1 MHQDQ
6 DITWEFGLVTHLS
19 ESYWLNDYKTVKI
32 SLEYRSLINNAW
44 RQCFSWLRLDLHC
57 MWLWVLQIKMSA
69 EEKEELQE
77 KSSPPQDQIVAVIGN
92 ADPKKAKLE
101 SKSSPRRGWSMAAR
115 KDRNCL
121 PCLHSWSRPHLCLRL
136 CFCKSWLLVRF
147 FYWHVTW
154 NLASQDHFLLYINE
168 PWGFQGL
175 IDLRCADGLV
185 DPTTA
190 NASIKVLIILSSRKL
205 KS

>member
-1 MHQDQ
+1 
-6 DITWEFGLVTHLS
+6 
-19 ESYWLNDYKTVKI
+19 
-32 SLEYRSLINNAW
+32 
-44 RQCFSWLRLDLHC
+44 
-57 MWLWVLQIKMSA
+57 MSA

-92 ADPKKAKLE
+92 ADPKKAKFE

-154 NLASQDHFLLYINE
+154 NLASQDHFLRYINE

-175 IDLRCADGLV
+175 IDMISGVLTDLLTQQLQMHRLRYLSFHQVVNSSHKKFFRAHHQNEIFDAQQNIFSSQPQIEICFLYSVFSGQLQY
-185 DPTTA
+185 
-190 NASIKVLIILSSRKL
+190 SI
-205 KS
+205 

>member
-1 MHQDQ
+1 
-6 DITWEFGLVTHLS
+6 
-19 ESYWLNDYKTVKI
+19 
-32 SLEYRSLINNAW
+32 
-44 RQCFSWLRLDLHC
+44 
-57 MWLWVLQIKMSA
+57 MSA

-136 CFCKSWLLVRF
+136 CFCKS
-147 FYWHVTW
+147 
-154 NLASQDHFLLYINE
+154 
-168 PWGFQGL
+168 
-175 IDLRCADGLV
+175 
-185 DPTTA
+185 
-190 NASIKVLIILSSRKL
+190 
-205 KS
+205 